1 MESQNNNKVIVDGTG
16 SKRVV
21 GMSRKVS
28 ICDLILRVLALLLTL
43 AAAIVLG
50 LDKQTKIVPIQIIP
64 TLPPI
69 NVAAQ
74 AKWQHLSAFV

>member
-1 MESQNNNKVIVDGTG
+1 MESQTNNKVSSTVDGRG
-16 SKRVV
+16 SK
-21 GMSRKVS
+21 GMSRTVS

-50 LDKQTKIVPIQIIP
+50 VNKQTEVVPVQITP
-64 TLPPI
+64 TLPPF

-74 AKWQHLSAFV
+74 AKWHYLSALV